1 MDKVEVVADADIE
14 IIDDDLQ
21 LGEENINTEAWI
33 EFFSYYRYYIDEFAM
48 DVLGIYLYP
57 FQRVILRGMARNNS
71 SMFIACRGIGKSWLS
86 GLFFLCSAILY
97 SCIKCGIAS
106 GNFRQARNV
115 IVQKIQGEFA
125 KNENIKREIQFPI
138 KTAGDECCVFLKN
151 GSEIRA
157 ISVDQR
163 MGGDGARS
171 WRFHQLLIDEAR
183 LVKDTII
190 EEILIPMTKTKRPM
204 AILHNQVEKGKV
216 IFITSAYLKISPL
229 YNRFKYFYEQMMK
242 GDDEYYVCCLPWQ
255 VGVQAGIFDEDDI
268 LKERDKPTMTLDKF
282 LSEFESVFAGS
293 SAGSYY
299 PFEITMP
306 VRTAQRGELEQPKKT
321 TAKYIISLDVALS
334 DSKNSDNSCVHV
346 IKIQERLN
354 GSYKKSVVF
363 TKVMNGV
370 SLPDQRD
377 YLRELIHLRFPNI
390 VKLVLDTRGSGEALP
405 SLFYESW
412 TYVYPNG
419 EIVEFSPIVKDD
431 DEDAMRLDGAIPI
444 IRCITATN
452 EFNTRFY
459 PYMKSCLQDKS
470 LELLCLSDE
479 VDAEWKDGSMSE
491 ELYALHLEADMLCS
505 ELSNIKEGMTEH
517 NNVIYDRIIKT
528 KKRDRVTSLMYALS
542 VVYEYEMEAKELVLK
557 NGSDNKYGFQCFYN

>member
-1 MDKVEVVADADIE
+1 MSIDIDVS
-14 IIDDDLQ
+14 IIDDNDSDVQ

-48 DVLGIYLYP
+48 DILGIHLYP
-57 FQRVILRGMARNNS
+57 FQRVILRGMARNQS
-71 SMFIACRGIGKSWLS
+71 SMFIACRGIGKSWLT

-97 SCIKCGIAS
+97 AGVKCGIAS

-115 IVQKIQGEFA
+115 IVQKIQGEFT
-125 KNENIKREIQFPI
+125 KYENIKREIQFPI
-138 KTAGDECCVFLKN
+138 KTAGDECCVFFKN

-163 MGGDGARS
+163 TGGDGARS
-171 WRFHQLLIDEAR
+171 WRFHQLCIDEAR
-183 LVKDTII
+183 LVKDAII

-204 AILHNQVEKGKV
+204 AILHNQAEKGKV

-229 YNRFKYFYEQMMK
+229 YNRFKYFYEQMMN
-242 GDDEYYVCCLPWQ
+242 GNDEYYVCCLPWQ

-268 LKERDKPTMTLDKF
+268 LKERDKPSMTPDKF
-282 LSEFESVFAGS
+282 SSEFESVFVGS
-293 SAGSYY
+293 GAGSYY
-299 PFEITMP
+299 PFEISMP
-306 VRTAQRGELEQPKKT
+306 VRTARRGELEQPKKT

-346 IKIQERLN
+346 IKIQERPN
-354 GSYKKSVVF
+354 GSFKKSVVY

-377 YLRELIHLRFPNI
+377 YLRELTHLRFPNTI
-390 VKLVLDTRGSGEALP
+390 KLVLDTRGSGEALP

-412 TYVYPNG
+412 TYIYPSG
-419 EIVEFSPIVKDD
+419 ETVEFPPIVKDD
-431 DEDAMRLDGAIPI
+431 DDDAMRLDGALPI

-479 VDAEWKDGSMSE
+479 VDAEWKEGEMSD
-491 ELYALHLEADMLCS
+491 ELYAIHLEADALCS
-505 ELSNIKEGMTEH
+505 ELSNIKEAMTEH
-517 NNVIYDRIIKT
+517 GNVIYDRIVKA
-528 KKRDRVTSLMYALS
+528 KKRDRATSLMYALS
-542 VVYEYEMEAKELVLK
+542 VIYEYEMEAKERFLQG
-557 NGSDNKYGFQCFYN
+557 NSNNDYDFDCFYN